1 MGRRLVRHN
10 GLAEIR
16 KTSVINRLRE
26 LTPMP
31 KIELLI
37 PCRLVRELLSPALV
51 EAGFDVFHAPTLG
64 DAETV
69 VLVDFDDGIDLES
82 VSAHQT
88 RSVKIVAMA
97 SKADSLEIGPDEV
110 ARLSGILTYDL
121 SVPAFVQSLLLICAG
136 ERVFP
141 HHLAMGRKLVARS
154 EDGSEPFHLSPRE
167 REMLTHLVAGHSNKA
182 IARRLDIAEATVKVH
197 LKSVLRKIRV
207 ENRTQAAI
215 WALAN
220 LPEPQRQ
227 AGHL

>member
-1 MGRRLVRHN
+1 L
-10 GLAEIR
+10 
-16 KTSVINRLRE
+16 
-26 LTPMP
+26 
-31 KIELLI
+31 
-37 PCRLVRELLSPALV
+37 
-51 EAGFDVFHAPTLG
+51 EAGFTVFHEPTLG
-64 DAETV
+64 DAEALA
-69 VLVDFDDGIDLES
+69 LVDFEDGIDLES
-82 VSAHQT
+82 VSAHQS
-88 RSVKIVAMA
+88 RGVKIVAMA

-121 SVPAFVQSLLLICAG
+121 SVAAFVQSLLLICAG

-141 HHLAMGRKLVARS
+141 HHLALGRKLAPLSDDWSNPTR
-154 EDGSEPFHLSPRE
+154 LSPRE

-220 LPEPQRQ
+220 LPGPQHQ
-227 AGHL
+227 GGHL

>member
-1 MGRRLVRHN
+1 
-10 GLAEIR
+10 
-16 KTSVINRLRE
+16 
-26 LTPMP
+26 MP

-37 PCRLVRELLSPALV
+37 PSRLVKELLSPVLV
-51 EAGFDVFHAPTLG
+51 EAGFTVFHEPTLG

-69 VLVDFDDGIDLES
+69 ALVECDDGKALES
-82 VSAHQT
+82 VSAHQS
-88 RSVKIVAMA
+88 RGVMIVAMT

-121 SVPAFVQSLLLICAG
+121 SVAVFVQSLLLICAG

-141 HHLAMGRKLVARS
+141 HHLALGRKLAAPS
-154 EDGSEPFHLSPRE
+154 DDWSNAPHLSPRE

-220 LPEPQRQ
+220 LPEPPRQ